1 MCTIAQLHV
10 HVPSEL
16 PLYVHK
22 YSKLRYDISFVPPQ
36 TVTRGSSGTA
46 DEKSVQMSKVMN
58 DIHQMKGRQESIAT
72 VLDVLKQ

>member
-1 MCTIAQLHV
+1 MIHV
-10 HVPSEL
+10 
-16 PLYVHK
+16 
-22 YSKLRYDISFVPPQ
+22 SFLPPQ
-36 TVTRGSSGTA
+36 TVSRASSGTT

>member
-1 MCTIAQLHV
+1 MYIPCNSYLSTV
-10 HVPSEL
+10 C
-16 PLYVHK
+16 
-22 YSKLRYDISFVPPQ
+22 YDIHVSFLPPQ
-36 TVTRGSSGTA
+36 TVSRASSGTA